1 MKLSHV
7 LIVGI
12 FILLGVIACE
22 TPEESTIKDIFPK
35 QLDLLQHGIPIK
47 IQVPEDAKVTNR
59 SDNFMQDV
67 LIEGTNYYVRIYS
80 NGATAPQCSTITEEA
95 LIDIKKTNPTFR
107 KTVLEEPC
115 GFIYEVQIPGDS
127 TKCYNFNHYTVRGN
141 KSFSF
146 STTTSR
152 RQPFSRK
159 TVEHIY
165 QAVKEQ
171 E

>member
-1 MKLSHV
+1 MKLRNV
-7 LIVGI
+7 LIVC
-12 FILLGVIACE
+12 ILIALGLIACE
-22 TPEESTIKDIFPK
+22 TPKESTIKDIFPK

-67 LIEGTNYYVRIYS
+67 VVEGTDYYVQIYS
-80 NGATAPQCSTITEEA
+80 QGATLPECTAMATEA
-95 LIDIKKTNPTFR
+95 LVDIKKTNPTFQ
-107 KTVLEEPC
+107 KTILEEGC
-115 GFIYEVQIPGDS
+115 GFVYEVQIPGDS
-127 TKCYNFNHYTVRGN
+127 TTCYNFNHYVVKGN

-146 STTTSR
+146 STTTGR
-152 RQPFSRK
+152 RQPFSK
-159 TVEHIY
+159 KAVENIY

>member
-1 MKLSHV
+1 MKLRNV
-7 LIVGI
+7 LMVCI
-12 FILLGVIACE
+12 FIILGLMACE
-22 TPEESTIKDIFPK
+22 TPKEATIKDVFPK

-47 IQVPEDAKVTNR
+47 IQVPEDAQVTNR

-80 NGATAPQCSTITEEA
+80 NGATAPQCATMAEEA
-95 LIDIKKTNPTFR
+95 LQDIKKTNPTFK
-107 KTVLEEPC
+107 KTILEEAC
-115 GFIYEVQIPGDS
+115 GFIYAVQIPGD
-127 TKCYNFNHYTVRGN
+127 TTTCYNFNYQTVKGN

-152 RQPFSRK
+152 RQPFSK
-159 TVEHIY
+159 EAVENIY

>member
-1 MKLSHV
+1 MKLSNV
-7 LIVGI
+7 LIVCI
-12 FILLGVIACE
+12 FIAMGLMACE
-22 TPEESTIKDIFPK
+22 TPKEPTIKDVFPK

-47 IQVPEDAKVTNR
+47 IQAPEDAKVTNR

-67 LIEGTNYYVRIYS
+67 VIEGTDYYVQIYS
-80 NGATAPQCSTITEEA
+80 QGASSPQCTAMATEA
-95 LIDIKKTNPTFR
+95 LDDIKKTNPTFQ
-107 KTVLEEPC
+107 KTILEEDC

-127 TKCYNFNHYTVRGN
+127 TKCFNFNYFAVKGN

-146 STTTSR
+146 STTTGR
-152 RQPFSRK
+152 RQPFSK
-159 TVEHIY
+159 EEVEHIY